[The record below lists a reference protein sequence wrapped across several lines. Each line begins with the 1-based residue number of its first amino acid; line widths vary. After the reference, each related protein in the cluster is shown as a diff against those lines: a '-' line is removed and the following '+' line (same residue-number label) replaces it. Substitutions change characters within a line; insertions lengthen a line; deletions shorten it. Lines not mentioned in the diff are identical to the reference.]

1 MDGADYIQVTMLG
14 GCSLE
19 FKGNRLDGKNL
30 RSRRIWTLLEYLLAH
45 RMRNVAQAE
54 LIELLYPNDKSD
66 QPLSALKTL
75 VHRARVALKVLGY
88 PGEELILQSAGGY
101 AWNPA
106 VPLRLDV
113 DDFSDLIAQAS
124 AQEED
129 RQRRLSLWLRA
140 INLYQGDFLPNS
152 ADDTWTVSQSAY
164 YRYLYMNAVVSAL
177 EELMERGR
185 HTEVISLAQS
195 AISIDQYEERLYYYL
210 ILALA
215 ESNQLATAKAQYD
228 SMTHLFY
235 HEFGVTPS
243 KNLQALYKR
252 ISQTEQGV
260 ETNLHNIKS
269 QMLEEGER
277 KGAFYCEYEFFK
289 DIYRLEQRSAS
300 RSGAAVQVCLLC
312 LQGKNG
318 KSLSKKTRDTA
329 MKQLA
334 ESVQEALRS
343 GDVYARYSIS
353 QYIILLPSATRANGK
368 MVMERILDKFRRKH
382 PASPAEIY
390 YSLQDVVQDPEH
402 H

>member
-1 MDGADYIQVTMLG
+1 MESTERIQVNMLG

-19 FKGNRLDGKNL
+19 FKGSRLDGKSL
-30 RSRRIWTLLEYLLAH
+30 RSKRIWTLLEYLLAH
-45 RMRNVAQAE
+45 RTRNVAQAE

-75 VHRARVALKVLGY
+75 VHRARGALKALGY
-88 PGEELILQSAGGY
+88 PGQELILQSAGGY
-101 AWNPA
+101 AWNA
-106 VPLRLDV
+106 EVPLRLDV
-113 DDFSDLIAQAS
+113 EEFSDLIAKAS
-124 AQEED
+124 AQED
-129 RQRRLSLWLRA
+129 RELRLSLWLRA
-140 INLYQGDFLPNS
+140 IDLYQGDFLPNS

-195 AISIDQYEERLYYYL
+195 AIAIDQYEERLYYYL

-215 ESNQLATAKAQYD
+215 ESNRLATAKAQYD
-228 SMTHLFY
+228 SMTKLFY
-235 HEFGVTPS
+235 NEFGVTPS

-300 RSGAAVQVCLLC
+300 RSGAAIQVCLLC
-312 LQGKNG
+312 LEGKNG
-318 KSLSKKTRDTA
+318 EPLSKKARDTA
-329 MKQLA
+329 MKQLS

-353 QYIILLPSATRANGK
+353 QYIILLPSATRENGK

-382 PASPAEIY
+382 PGSPAAVR
-390 YSLQDVVQDPEH
+390 YSLQDVAQDVEIH
-402 H
+402 